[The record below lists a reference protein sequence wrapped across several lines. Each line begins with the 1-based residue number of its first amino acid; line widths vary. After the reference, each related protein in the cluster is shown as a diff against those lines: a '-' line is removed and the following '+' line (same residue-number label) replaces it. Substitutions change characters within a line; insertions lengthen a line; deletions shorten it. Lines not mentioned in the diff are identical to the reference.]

1 MDEFLKIITHARR
14 FKSATKEL
22 SIGQLE
28 EVKSKLENIIEAR
41 LAEEEAQL
49 QKNAEKLDKIKK
61 YRDMIAADGI
71 DLGDLVAENSDKGGK
86 RSSRPPKYEIYNE
99 KGERITWTGQGRM
112 PNILKARV
120 DAGEPLD
127 TFLITK

>member
-1 MDEFLKIITHARR
+1 MDEFLRIITHARR

-22 SIGQLE
+22 TIGQLE

-41 LAEEEAQL
+41 LAEEEEQMLEQA
-49 QKNAEKLDKIKK
+49 AKLDKIKK

-71 DLGDLVAENSDKGGK
+71 DLDELVEEGLNRPGK
-86 RSSRPPKYEIYNE
+86 RSARPAKYEVYNE

-112 PNILKARV
+112 PNVLKERV